1 MDVDCTGMFRSLAT
15 SVFAVLLAC
24 SRPQP
29 SADYER
35 ARQLWT
41 SLVQTRGEV
50 AAEDPRADEV
60 LALLDLVPKENP
72 DAPAAAE
79 LRGRIEGERK
89 SHVEELARRQKLVAG
104 AGEAPG
110 MPAGSGAAAAEGP
123 AEPGPTAAPVPAL
136 ALGMKL
142 DEFRASFG
150 DCFDSKGP
158 VQLSSPD
165 GGSPRAGQMWV
176 MKDEEGCRGK
186 YPQFAGQAALFAD
199 GALAGVSPAA
209 SAKRVEIVRQIE
221 LGTLPDGGLGERV
234 DGGVVPLPQGAR
246 LLLDG
251 GAR

>member
-1 MDVDCTGMFRSLAT
+1 MFRTLAM
-15 SVFAVLLAC
+15 FAFAALLAC

-29 SADYER
+29 SPDYER

-41 SLVQTRGEV
+41 SLVQARGEA

-60 LALLDLVPKENP
+60 LALLDRVPKESL

-79 LRGRIEGERK
+79 LRGRIEAERK
-89 SHVEELARRQKLVAG
+89 SHVEELARRQRLVAG
-104 AGEAPG
+104 AGEAPD

-123 AEPGPTAAPVPAL
+123 AEPGPPPARVPAL
-136 ALGMKL
+136 VVGMKL

-150 DCFDSKGP
+150 DCFDSKES
-158 VQLSSPD
+158 VQLTSPD
-165 GGSPRAGQMWV
+165 GGRPRAGQMWV

-186 YPQFAGQAALFAD
+186 YPQLAGQVVLFAD
-199 GALAGVSPAA
+199 GVLAGVSPAA
-209 SAKRVEIVRQIE
+209 AVKRVETVRPVE

-234 DGGVVPLPQGAR
+234 DGGVVPLPEGAR